1 MTFFSRQQWNTWESV
16 VWILSAI
23 PAEPILGYKYSSDK
37 ETNIRCREL
46 LWRGLRGRE
55 KTPGYLA
62 ISFTQS
68 WIKCV
73 TSKRRGANI
82 VISWLNRPPHY
93 LDLTSWKWY
102 ISSYSI
108 CFSSCAADWSVSSSL
123 ISVQQQSNSTSFIRR
138 LLTNDLNYEFYIHLI
153 YEASISDTRHIN
165 MKN

>member
-16 VWILSAI
+16 FWILSAI

-37 ETNIRCREL
+37 GTNIRCREL
-46 LWRGLRGRE
+46 FDCCDGEWEGE
-55 KTPGYLA
+55 TPGYLA

-82 VISWLNRPPHY
+82 VISWVNRPLDC

-108 CFSSCAADWSVSSSL
+108 CFSSCVEIALCSWLICQFISHLCTAAIKLNFFHQKIAYQWSKLRVL
-123 ISVQQQSNSTSFIRR
+123 YT
-138 LLTNDLNYEFYIHLI
+138 LDLW
-153 YEASISDTRHIN
+153 S
-165 MKN
+165 